1 MQEDALIR
9 TTNGSTAELD
19 VPAIDHSFRALREV
33 GLPHTVRPR
42 GGRTTTA
49 SGSNT
54 VSRAAPPVSRG

>member
-33 GLPHTVRPR
+33 DLPALRLGLGRGRAGHAVRPR

-49 SGSNT
+49 SG
-54 VSRAAPPVSRG
+54 